1 MNKKLL
7 SILTL
12 FLISFGR
19 SFAGV
24 GDTTVVQAFTFNSP
38 QRAWFV
44 FPSDTMN
51 VEKIL
56 MYYTLKCNPAQFPEC
71 GEWDYL
77 TNTYVYKHTGLIDS
91 TIHNQNL
98 YLVNG
103 GNFSSFTY
111 SNTPTYTH
119 NTHWDYFI
127 NHLSTTSLN
136 KIGRAHV

>member
-1 MNKKLL
+1 MKKLL
-7 SILTL
+7 FSILVL
-12 FLISFGR
+12 CSIGLVK

-44 FPSDTMN
+44 FPSATIN
-51 VEKIL
+51 YEKIL
-56 MYYTLKCNPAQFPEC
+56 MLYTLKCNPAQFPEC

-127 NHLSTTSLN
+127 NHLAIVQINNL
-136 KIGRAHV
+136 